1 MKILSSQQIRE
12 LDQFTIANEPIA
24 SIDLMERAASACVDY
39 LFENDHLILGKTIKV
54 FAGRGNNGGDGLVIA
69 RKLAEEG
76 YPVYV
81 YCVRTINK
89 HTDDFFLNLE
99 RLQQQGKAT
108 IVDIDSSDCI
118 PQLYEND
125 VVIDAMLGSGLTRP
139 IEGLMADLIE
149 HINKNAYMTIAVDI
163 PSGLYCDRTSLEN
176 GRYIIKANLTLSFL
190 PVKLAFLFQEN
201 HPYYGEVECLDIGL
215 SSQYLHDVEVKNYV
229 ISQEMVSPYLV
240 AREKFSHK
248 RHYGHALIVA
258 GSYGMFGAAVLAT
271 GAALRSGAGLVTTHA
286 AKTGVEILQIRHPEA
301 IVSVDEHD
309 YCFSHIRH
317 LEQYSAIGIGPGLGR
332 APETANALKMLI
344 QNYHKPIVFD
354 ADAINILSENPTWL
368 SFIPKGCIFTPHLK
382 EFERLVGTSSD
393 DFERN
398 AKQRD
403 FSARYNAY
411 VVLKG
416 AHTAITAPDGSCY
429 FNITGTPGMATA
441 GSGDVLTG
449 LITGLLA
456 QGHHPK
462 TAAVTGVY
470 LHGVA
475 GCLAAKKFG
484 EAAMIAGDI
493 VQHIGEAFLSVRFP
507 RL

>member
-12 LDQFTIANEPIA
+12 LDQFTIDNEPIS

-39 LFENDHLILGKTIKV
+39 LVKNEHLIAGKTIKV
-54 FAGRGNNGGDGLVIA
+54 FAGRGNNGADGLVVA
-69 RKLAEEG
+69 RQLAEKG
-76 YPVYV
+76 YAVYA

-89 HTDDFFLNLE
+89 HTDNFTLNRE
-99 RLQQQGKAT
+99 RLQKQGKAT
-108 IVDIDSSDCI
+108 IVDIDGSDCI
-118 PQLYEND
+118 PQLYED
-125 VVIDAMLGSGLTRP
+125 DIVIDAILGSGLTKEV
-139 IEGLMADLIE
+139 EGLMADLIE
-149 HINKNAYMTIAVDI
+149 HINKTSYTTIAVDI
-163 PSGLYCDRTSLEN
+163 PSGLYCDKTSQEN
-176 GRYIIKANLTLSFL
+176 ERSIIKADITLSFL

-201 HPYYGEVECLDIGL
+201 HPYYGKVEYLDIGL
-215 SSQYLHDVEVKNYV
+215 SQQFLHNVEVKNYV

-248 RHYGHALIVA
+248 RNYGHTLIIA

-271 GAALRSGAGLVTTHA
+271 GAASRSGTGLVTAHA
-286 AKTGVEILQIRHPEA
+286 AKTGVEILQITNPEA

-309 YCFSHIRH
+309 YCFSNIRH
-317 LEQYSAIGIGPGLGR
+317 SEQYSAIGIGPGLGK
-332 APETANALKMLI
+332 APETANALKLLI
-344 QNYHKPIVFD
+344 QNFHKPIVFD

-382 EFERLVGTSSD
+382 EFERLIGTSSD

-398 AKQRD
+398 ARQRE
-403 FSARYNAY
+403 FSMRYDAY
-411 VVLKG
+411 MVLKG
-416 AHTAITAPDGSCY
+416 AYTAITCPDGSCY

-462 TAAVTGVY
+462 TAAIIGVY

-475 GCLAAKKFG
+475 GSLAAKKFG

-493 VQHIGEAFLSVRFP
+493 IQYIGEAFLDVRSQ
-507 RL
+507 